1 LAAVGGNFKNKQSR
15 HNMKKYFYS
24 NGQEKEGPVTF
35 EELKQKDIQPKT
47 LIWHEGLD
55 DWKEADSV
63 DELREI
69 FEVNPPPLDTEIGT
83 LSETESKNFNSEN
96 QNTTKTYV
104 VKKQGMFSNPF
115 SFEGRI
121 RRTEYGISF
130 IIFVFVAVFVNALV
144 QSGEFPIVGL
154 AYIPMYW
161 FLWAQGAKRCHDL
174 GNNGW
179 WQIIP
184 FYALW
189 MIFQN
194 GQPGTNEYGRN
205 PKD

>member
-1 LAAVGGNFKNKQSR
+1 
-15 HNMKKYFYS
+15 MKKYFYS
-24 NGQEKEGPVTF
+24 NGQEKEGPVTL
-35 EELKQKDIQPKT
+35 EELKQKEIQSKT

-55 DWKEADSV
+55 DWKEAESIE
-63 DELREI
+63 ELREI
-69 FEVNPPPLDTEIGT
+69 FELSPPPLDTENDSSMDT
-83 LSETESKNFNSEN
+83 ETEDFKSEDHAATAN
-96 QNTTKTYV
+96 NYSI
-104 VKKQGMFSNPF
+104 KKQGMFSNPF
-115 SFEGRI
+115 SFDGRI

-130 IIFVFVAVFVNALV
+130 IIFVFVAVFVNSFV
-144 QSGEFPIVGL
+144 KSGDFPIAGL

-184 FYALW
+184 FYAFW

-194 GQPGTNEYGRN
+194 GQPGINEYGSN
-205 PKD
+205 PKSWV

>member
-1 LAAVGGNFKNKQSR
+1 
-15 HNMKKYFYS
+15 MKKYFYS
-24 NGQEKEGPVTF
+24 NGQEQEGPVTL
-35 EELKQKDIQPKT
+35 EELKQKNIQPKT
-47 LIWHEGLD
+47 LIWYEGLA
-55 DWKEADSV
+55 DWKEAKKIE
-63 DELREI
+63 ELKVI
-69 FEVNPPPLDTEIGT
+69 FELSPPPV
-83 LSETESKNFNSEN
+83 ETESNTSDASELKSIN
-96 QNTTKTYV
+96 RENETTSQNYT

-115 SFEGRI
+115 SFDGRI
-121 RRTEYGISF
+121 RRTEYGISL
-130 IIFVFVAVFVNALV
+130 IIFFFIAVFVNPLV
-144 QSGEFPIVGL
+144 QSREFPIVTL

-194 GQPGTNEYGRN
+194 GQPEINEYGRN
-205 PKD
+205 PKG